1 MKELIVIATTLQ
13 QFKKNPNIK
22 MSKKDHFELLKQ
34 AKHQYYNEGESELTD
49 AEYDKLEELY
59 IERYGELPPIGAPVK
74 LDKVKLPYAMGSQ
87 NKIKTPDALDK
98 WVSQNHAKSYVA
110 SDKLD
115 GISFLYANVDGT
127 PNLYTRG
134 DGVYGKNI
142 SLFIPYLDLP
152 KIKQGVAVR
161 GELIMSESKF
171 SKLWSSQ
178 FANAR
183 NMVAGIT
190 NRKDIH
196 KALKDVRAIA
206 YEYISDLSIEKQLI
220 KLERLG
226 FDVVPYKVLK
236 SIDFNSLVE
245 YLTERKAKSR
255 YAIDGIV
262 VQRNDNVA
270 RVLSGNP
277 DYAFAFKQNSEEDML
292 IATVTGI
299 TWQVSRLGKL
309 KPVVQIEPVRLGGVT
324 ITNLTAHNAKYVFDN
339 NIGKDAKIK
348 ITRSGDVIPYIVS
361 VEKQARKPSMPDID
375 YEWSGVDL
383 VTIETHEDETLK
395 STTYFFSTMGIE
407 GLKGGSIN
415 RLFNEGYTDT
425 LSILKIKRRA
435 LEDILG
441 RNGTKIYEQ
450 LDILR
455 NSEIDIS
462 TALTAS
468 GMFPG
473 ISYIGFSKLVDAIPN
488 IMTASKD
495 EVLDILPTIN
505 GWGTKMIDV
514 FVSNFG
520 AFRKF
525 IKKSGLALTVPKK
538 RKAKGNRLKNEV
550 VLFTGFRDKELADKI
565 IEQGGTVANGLTK
578 SVTIL
583 LCPPGYSNNKT
594 EKAKSMNIKIF
605 SAEDFKQQY
614 KL

>member
-1 MKELIVIATTLQ
+1 MKELMVIATTLKQ
-13 QFKKNPNIK
+13 YKKNPNIK
-22 MSKKDHFELLKQ
+22 MSKKDHFELLKT

-49 AEYDKLEELY
+49 EEYDRLEEKYVEL
-59 IERYGELPPIGAPVK
+59 YGELPPIGAPVK
-74 LDKVKLPYAMGSQ
+74 LDKVKLPYSMGSQ
-87 NKIKTPDALDK
+87 NKIKTPDALEK
-98 WVSQNHAKSYVA
+98 WLSQNHAKSYVA

-134 DGVYGKNI
+134 DGAYGKNI
-142 SLFIPYLDLP
+142 SLFIPYLNLP

-161 GELIMSESKF
+161 GELIMSETKF
-171 SKLWSSQ
+171 DKLWADE

-206 YEYISDLSIEKQLI
+206 YELISNMPIEKQLI
-220 KLERLG
+220 KLETLG
-226 FDVVPYKVLK
+226 FKVVPYKVFK
-236 SIDFNSLVE
+236 SIDFNTLVD
-245 YLTERKAKSR
+245 YLANRKSKSR
-255 YAIDGIV
+255 FAIDGIV
-262 VQRNDNVA
+262 VQRNDNVT
-270 RVLSGNP
+270 RVASGNP

-339 NIGKDAKIK
+339 NIGRNAKIK

-361 VEKQARKPSMPDID
+361 VEKQARKPIMPDVD

-383 VTIETHEDETLK
+383 ITTETHEDEMLK
-395 STTYFFSTMGIE
+395 ATTYFFSIMGIE
-407 GLKGGSIN
+407 GLKGGSVN
-415 RLFNEGYTDT
+415 RLFAEGYTDT
-425 LSILKIKRRA
+425 TSILKIKRRA
-435 LEDILG
+435 IEEILG

-450 LDILR
+450 LEFIR
-455 NSEIDIS
+455 NNDNDIS
-462 TALTAS
+462 TVLTAS

-473 ISYIGFSKLVDAIPN
+473 ISYIGFSKLVEAIPN

-495 EVLDILPTIN
+495 EVLEILPIIN
-505 GWGTKMIDV
+505 GWGTKMIDT

-525 IKKSGLALTVPKK
+525 IKKSGLTLAIPKK
-538 RKAKGNRLKNEV
+538 RKAKGNKLRNEV

-565 IEQGGTVANGLTK
+565 VEQNGVIANGFTK
-578 SVTIL
+578 AVTIL
-583 LCPPGYSNNKT
+583 VCPPGTSNNKT
-594 EKAKSMNIKIF
+594 EKAKDLGIKIYDPD
-605 SAEDFKQQY
+605 EFKYQY